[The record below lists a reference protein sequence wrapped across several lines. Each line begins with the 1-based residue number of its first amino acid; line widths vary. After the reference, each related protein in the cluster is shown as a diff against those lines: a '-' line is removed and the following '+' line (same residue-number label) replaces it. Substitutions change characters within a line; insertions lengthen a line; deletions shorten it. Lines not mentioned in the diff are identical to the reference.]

1 MGHPRCLPG
10 ADGHARSAAS
20 RRPSSKKNSF
30 PSPDFPQCLT
40 HGIPAHLCCTQ
51 TKKHHPADT
60 DFSKHLHETQDFLL
74 QSLCVG
80 LCCTGTHKDLR
91 PAYGDTPDPRCTGCC
106 EHRGCSTPCT
116 PCSNQSSVQVCTSPR
131 VHSHVGAHKGALLPE
146 ISTPR
151 RPQLPSSH
159 AAASFPFRLLR
170 FSWFNQNQ
178 QLLSPAATWRVPS
191 RAGEACL
198 NPQMCD

>member
-10 ADGHARSAAS
+10 ADGHASSAAS

-116 PCSNQSSVQVCTSPR
+116 PCSNQSSVRVCTSPR
-131 VHSHVGAHKGALLPE
+131 AHSHMWVHTKVLCYPKFPRHDAHSSPLPTPPPPFPSASSVFHGLTRISNFCHLLLPGA
-146 ISTPR
+146 S
-151 RPQLPSSH
+151 LP
-159 AAASFPFRLLR
+159 ALAK
-170 FSWFNQNQ
+170 
-178 QLLSPAATWRVPS
+178 PA
-191 RAGEACL
+191 
-198 NPQMCD
+198 